1 MAHAPHSFR
10 AINVFIQHT
19 RYEIVFVLRWELVA
33 MCSIHPY
40 IQLRPLLLTHQ
51 QLGKLDLVSLSLE
64 YFVFSTTSV
73 RDLRAILN
81 QKLVFIDQITALS
94 RSCFSFISCELSPA
108 LSLTSSSSPSSIATM
123 VHAPLLILSSL
134 ITAFRIWTVDSGQLE
149 AAWGP
154 FQV

>member
-1 MAHAPHSFR
+1 M
-10 AINVFIQHT
+10 
-19 RYEIVFVLRWELVA
+19 
-33 MCSIHPY
+33 Y

-64 YFVFSTTSV
+64 YFVFSTTSLCILYYFGQ
-73 RDLRAILN
+73 RFGAILN